1 MTAHDHDSH
10 SHSHSSDTK
19 AAFLGLIIGALVLLG
34 IVTTIVKLTNAKYAH
49 ERPAATTTK

>member
-1 MTAHDHDSH
+1 MNAHDHDSH
-10 SHSHSSDTK
+10 SHGSDMK

-49 ERPAATTTK
+49 EKPAAAEAR